1 MAERGASNL
10 SSMDISMH
18 EYWSFFRTIDE
29 DLHQLRRFVEFS
41 EANFST
47 YSVELVRLYLSI
59 GSEVDVVAKLLC
71 GQIDSSKQ
79 PKKITEYRPIITGQY
94 PLLADLDIHI
104 RGTAITLKPWSG
116 WNSASPTWWTK
127 YNDVKHKRHLH
138 FKDARLEH
146 VLNAAGGLLVLLVYA
161 SPKELFRRKPTV
173 IPIFQVLELD
183 HRYVAGPMRFGLDY
197 NFPDLGTHSNRGLG
211 IQIE

>member
-1 MAERGASNL
+1 MN
-10 SSMDISMH
+10 

-29 DLHQLRRFVEFS
+29 DLHQLRRFLEFN

-71 GQIDSSKQ
+71 DQIDSSKQ
-79 PKKITEYRPIITGQY
+79 PKRITDYQPIITGKY

-146 VLNAAGGLLVLLVYA
+146 VLNAAGGLLVLLVY
-161 SPKELFRRKPTV
+161 SSQTELFGKSPTV
-173 IPIFQVLELD
+173 RPVFRVLELD
-183 HRYVAGPMRFGLDY
+183 RRYVAGPMQLGLDY
-197 NFPDLGTHSNRGLG
+197 NFPDLGTHSKPGLG
-211 IQIE
+211 IGVE